1 MPQYFFYTH
10 WDGQYMIVI
19 LLQSSKYSLKAT
31 VLQECSCGKVA
42 LQRLSWPAA
51 AAAAH
56 KEEATMLKEIILGR
70 I

>member
-1 MPQYFFYTH
+1 
-10 WDGQYMIVI
+10 MIVI
-19 LLQSSKYSLKAT
+19 LLQSSKYPCVFIQAT

>member
-1 MPQYFFYTH
+1 
-10 WDGQYMIVI
+10 MIVI